1 MRYAARRLSGEPW
14 AALTAWPGNDPPTP
28 EHRMPYEVQD
38 INSLYADE
46 EMGVGAKTIE
56 SYLNVAEE
64 DGWSLVGII
73 DTHPVWDGNDEHNGD
88 VGAMII
94 LHRPPTPP
102 GTSTT
107 LDELRAK
114 AASRT
119 K

>member
-1 MRYAARRLSGEPW
+1 
-14 AALTAWPGNDPPTP
+14 
-28 EHRMPYEVQD
+28 MPYEVQD

-73 DTHPVWDGNDEHNGD
+73 DAHPVWDGNDEHAGD

-94 LHRPPTPP
+94 LHRPPKAK
-102 GTSTT
+102 STTIT
-107 LDELRAK
+107 LDEVRAK
-114 AASRT
+114 AAART
-119 K
+119 D